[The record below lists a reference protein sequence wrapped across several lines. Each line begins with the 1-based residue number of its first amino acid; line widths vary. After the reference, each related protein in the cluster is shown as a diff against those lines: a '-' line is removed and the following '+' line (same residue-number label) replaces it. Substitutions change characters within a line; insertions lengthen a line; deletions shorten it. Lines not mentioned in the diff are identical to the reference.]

1 MLKPRNEPLQELP
14 QCGALR
20 AHHWPW
26 RTAPTADFRRCKTA
40 GDEIEKPDDDLLSH
54 EETSHYHRRGAVSLL
69 SSGRD
74 QVVPT
79 RYGRQTNRDVMAG
92 AYRLVG
98 QVDRQ
103 CDALVH
109 MAMGIAGPTK
119 IVNGVDEGRAED
131 DCFGVVKRC
140 GIALR

>member
-1 MLKPRNEPLQELP
+1 M
-14 QCGALR
+14 
-20 AHHWPW
+20 
-26 RTAPTADFRRCKTA
+26 
-40 GDEIEKPDDDLLSH
+40 
-54 EETSHYHRRGAVSLL
+54 
-69 SSGRD
+69 
-74 QVVPT
+74 VPT

-103 CDALVH
+103 CDALAH

-131 DCFGVVKRC
+131 DCLGVVKRC